1 MAQRQTIQMEPSD
14 TSLATIEG
22 TRSRSTSLTIEVF
35 PAHDKKVA
43 LRILSDSAPAKAW
56 EDTCAQY
63 AMAWSDCSS
72 TKLDMISDNLV
83 ELASSEEVHFR
94 HLREPAEWLRTPLL
108 KALAMPDTPISPISA
123 MPSPLLLANGR
134 ALPANA
140 DSSIVPQ
147 NPTEGSEFQKQQ
159 DASSSALVQQLA
171 SGAYA
176 SLCAQDSENRLVESQ
191 STPVGLCDGLGL
203 GLPGVLSTSWSA
215 QVPLSEY
222 SKTRPAAEENSAV
235 SPSGSYPKL
244 SHMRSLRNIH
254 GSPSPR
260 PRSPLSPKSPYAR
273 VFTPR
278 IPFGQ
283 SLQNVHSPS
292 PVQTASPV
300 FAASPVF
307 DYNTSLIAASS
318 ESIASICLAD
328 ELEASFQLGGM
339 PVSPA
344 LF

>member
-22 TRSRSTSLTIEVF
+22 TRSRSTSLTIEVS

-43 LRILSDSAPAKAW
+43 LRILSDSATPKAW

-72 TKLDMISDNLV
+72 TNLDIVSG

-147 NPTEGSEFQKQQ
+147 NPIEGSEFQKQQ
-159 DASSSALVQQLA
+159 DASPSALVQQPA
-171 SGAYA
+171 SGVFA
-176 SLCAQDSENRLVESQ
+176 SLCAQDLENRLVESQ

-215 QVPLSEY
+215 QKPLSEY
-222 SKTRPAAEENSAV
+222 SKARPTAEENSAA
-235 SPSGSYPKL
+235 SPSGSYHKL
-244 SHMRSLRNIH
+244 SHMRSLRNIR

-260 PRSPLSPKSPYAR
+260 PRSPLSPKSLYTRA
-273 VFTPR
+273 FTPR

-292 PVQTASPV
+292 PVQAASPV
-300 FAASPVF
+300 CAASPVF